1 MSTQL
6 QPGQQVT
13 VNAFGGKRPSVIV
26 VEDRGNVVMICKPS
40 EFERA
45 KVENRVPVA
54 VGFHRE
60 DVAVEPSQAIARKEV
75 VSEKPTEVRGSK
87 AGD

>member
-1 MSTQL
+1 MNTQL

-26 VEDRGNVVMICKPS
+26 VEDRGSVVMICKPS

-45 KVENRVPVA
+45 KAENRVPVA

-60 DVAVEPSQAIARKEV
+60 DVVVEPSEAIARKGRSIQSRV
-75 VSEKPTEVRGSK
+75 
-87 AGD
+87 